1 METARTTSAARTTT
15 LLPAIFEQNETNRLK
30 SLPEI
35 WSNSE
40 RREMMERPRVLHS
53 DRTTLFASAEP

>member
-1 METARTTSAARTTT
+1 VETARTTSAARTTT

-35 WSNSE
+35 WSNDANDA
-40 RREMMERPRVLHS
+40 R
-53 DRTTLFASAEP
+53 

>member
-15 LLPAIFEQNETNRLK
+15 LLPAIFEQNETNRFE
-30 SLPEI
+30 SLLDI
-35 WSNSE
+35 WSE